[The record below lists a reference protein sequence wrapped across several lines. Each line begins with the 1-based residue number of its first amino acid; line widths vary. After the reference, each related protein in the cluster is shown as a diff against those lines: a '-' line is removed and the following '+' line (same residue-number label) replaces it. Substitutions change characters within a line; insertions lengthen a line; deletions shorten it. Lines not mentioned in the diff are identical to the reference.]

1 MRTKRRRSSTDYK
14 TVSAQLNRLISSQRK
29 KGNRTPT
36 PNVNDLMELTS
47 ANAYELDPVRE
58 ATRKRTEMVKR
69 ELRAMDRE
77 VARVRA
83 RQKKT

>member
-1 MRTKRRRSSTDYK
+1 MRTKRRRSSNDYK
-14 TVSAQLNRLISSQRK
+14 TVSAQLNHIVSSQRK

-58 ATRKRTEMVKR
+58 ATRKRTEMVTR

-77 VARVRA
+77 VARA
-83 RQKKT
+83 RKKQKT